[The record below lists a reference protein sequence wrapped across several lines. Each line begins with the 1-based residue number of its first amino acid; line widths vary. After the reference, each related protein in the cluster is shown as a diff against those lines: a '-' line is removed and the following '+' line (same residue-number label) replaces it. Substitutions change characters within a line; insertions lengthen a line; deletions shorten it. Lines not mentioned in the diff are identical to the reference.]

1 MAAPRIARDVVVHG
15 RVQGVF
21 FRATCQQQAVTHGV
35 TGWVSNEYDG
45 TVRAHVE
52 GTHAAVEAMLRWLG
66 TGPSRARVDRIE
78 ATEVTPTD
86 ATSFEVH

>member
-1 MAAPRIARDVVVHG
+1 MAVERYARDVVVHG

-21 FRATCQQQAVTHGV
+21 FRATCQQEAIARGV

-52 GTHAAVEAMLRWLG
+52 GTTASVAAMVRWLS
-66 TGPSRARVDRIE
+66 TGPRRAIVERIE
-78 ATEVTPTD
+78 VTEATPTG
-86 ATSFEVH
+86 AAGFEVR